1 MAFDK
6 AKYDIE
12 YKKKNKKQFKV
23 ELNLDEMDELNELL
37 KKYNLTK
44 IQFVRNAIIDLKQ
57 KKNKD

>member
-23 ELNLDEMDELNELL
+23 ELNLNEMDELNELL

>member
-6 AKYDIE
+6 AKYDVE

>member
-23 ELNLDEMDELNELL
+23 ELNLDEMDELNKLL